1 MSAVTAV
8 PIRPLARGSVLKLW
22 IGVLI
27 LCLAGAGLAWWA
39 TGPLQREVTKSG
51 LQYRVVEEGTG
62 EPMTRAD
69 LVALHLKLRLG
80 GEDGEMLQDTARG
93 GQPFVGGTDTVFPGL
108 AEAMLMF
115 RQGGRYQLWVPPSL
129 AYGDQ
134 IPPGAPF
141 GPNDTLFFEVNV
153 VQIERGMAA
162 LQQLMGQQGPGG
174 GGPQGPG
181 GSQGPGGPQGP
192 GAGPQGPGG
201 PQGGGAPPPSP
212 EGAPRGT
219 EAPPPSGAPGGN
231 AQ

>member
-8 PIRPLARGSVLKLW
+8 PIRPLAKGSVLKLW
-22 IGVLI
+22 IGILI

-51 LQYRVVEEGTG
+51 LQFKVIEEGTG

-69 LVALHLKLRLG
+69 LAAMHLRLRLG
-80 GEDGEMLQDTARG
+80 GEDGEVLQDTARG
-93 GQPFVGGTDTVFPGL
+93 GQPFVGGTETVFPGL

-115 RQGGRYQLWVPPSL
+115 RQDGRYQIWVPPHL

-141 GPNDTLFFEVNV
+141 GPTDTLFFEINV
-153 VQIERGMAA
+153 LQIERGMAA
-162 LQQLMGQQGPGG
+162 LQQLMGPQGGG

-181 GSQGPGGPQGP
+181 GPPGPGG
-192 GAGPQGPGG
+192 GG
-201 PQGGGAPPPSP
+201 PQGGGAPPPQGPPSGP
-212 EGAPRGT
+212 
-219 EAPPPSGAPGGN
+219 EAPPPSGPQGGN
-231 AQ
+231 GQ